1 MMNSLFCPKCSSLQ
15 PMNTHISISDRAL
28 ALDSDRALALDSD
41 RALALDREI
50 PGDEGSTKKVRTTN
64 YHCAICFSFVRS
76 IDEEIQPEEI
86 KPDSESKV
94 ATQER

>member
-1 MMNSLFCPKCSSLQ
+1 MMNSLFCPKCSSPQ
-15 PMNTHISISDRAL
+15 PMNTHSI
-28 ALDSDRALALDSD
+28 
-41 RALALDREI
+41 DREV
-50 PGDEGSTKKVRTTN
+50 PVDDGSNKKVRTTN